1 MTEVNTLK
9 ESRKENLKKNF
20 NRFKQSKIGMTGLV
34 IVILFGVLAILQPLL
49 FLSGIWDYKTY
60 DPVVGYDA
68 EKYIA
73 EVVVCLMS
81 TQMKDMPKEECLEET
96 KSL

>member
-1 MTEVNTLK
+1 MDSQQQQLTKKDTF
-9 ESRKENLKKNF
+9 KKNY

-34 IVILFGVLAILQPLL
+34 IVILFGVLALLQPLL

-73 EVVVCLMS
+73 EVVVCPNEYPNEKYS
-81 TQMKDMPKEECLEET
+81 ERKTRRK
-96 KSL
+96 